1 MLNRKVAFLTVVVS
15 GLAVTALELAA
26 ARLIAPFFGSTIFVY
41 GSAIG
46 VVLAALALGY
56 WLGGRLADRYPSR
69 NLLASCI
76 LVAGASAGI
85 VPLVFRP
92 VAGALDAFGR
102 GQGIPVGILVVVCL
116 TVLFLLPI
124 LALGA
129 VSPFVLRLSL
139 RGVDESG
146 RWSGLLS
153 GASTGGSIVG
163 TFLATFVTI
172 PLLGTRQTI
181 LGAAGLLLLLGLGLG
196 RFRSTTRGLLLV
208 LFVMATVAGTN
219 GVLLPRPGL
228 IWERESPYQLVQVWR
243 SGDTSY
249 LVTDAAQGTQSVY
262 RRSTPYTGTIYD
274 AFLLLP
280 FLAQGQGQRRSV
292 LVLGLA
298 GGSMVRLYEQVLEKE
313 FDFNVTG
320 VEIDER
326 IIEAARTH
334 FALDSLSIEVIHDDA
349 RRFLRQDDQRYDLI
363 IVDAYV
369 HELQIPPLLATRE
382 FFSLVR
388 DRLAEGGVVGMNVVA
403 LKGNRFYPKF
413 LQTVTAVFPDVR
425 EAPFISGAVN
435 HFVLAAEAL
444 DLNRLPASISPETDR
459 FIQETV
465 PSLQPVV
472 RSGGPIYTDNQTDIE
487 FRVASLQP

>member
-1 MLNRKVAFLTVVVS
+1 MLNRKVAFLTVVIS

-56 WLGGRLADRYPSR
+56 WLGGRLADRYPSQR
-69 NLLASCI
+69 LLAACI
-76 LVAGASAGI
+76 LVAGMSAGI

-92 VAGALDAFGR
+92 VAGGLDAFGS

-153 GASTGGSIVG
+153 GASTFGSIIG
-163 TFLATFVTI
+163 TFLAAFVTI

-181 LGAAGLLLLLGLGLG
+181 LGAAGVLVLLGLALSP
-196 RFRSTTRGLLLV
+196 FRPKVRGLLL
-208 LFVMATVAGTN
+208 LMFTAVAAAGA
-219 GVLLPRPGL
+219 GGAFLPRPGL
-228 IWERESPYQLVQVWR
+228 IWERESPYQLVQVLR
-243 SGDTSY
+243 AGDTSY
-249 LVTDAAQGTQSVY
+249 LVIDAAEGTQSIY
-262 RRSTPYTGTIYD
+262 RSSTPYTGTIYD
-274 AFLLLP
+274 VFSLLP
-280 FLAQGQGQRRSV
+280 WLAQGQGQRRSV

-298 GGSMVRLYEQVLEKE
+298 GGSMVRLYEQVLGKK
-313 FDFNVTG
+313 FDFKMTG

-326 IIEAARTH
+326 VIEAARAH

-349 RRFLRQDDQRYDLI
+349 RRFLRQNDQRYDVI
-363 IVDAYV
+363 IVDAYI

-388 DRLAEGGVVGMNVVA
+388 DRLASGGVVGMNVVA
-403 LKGNRFYPKF
+403 LNGNRFYPKF
-413 LQTVTAVFPDVR
+413 LETLAAVFPDVR
-425 EAPFISGAVN
+425 EAPFVSGAVN
-435 HFVLAAEAL
+435 HLVLAAESL
-444 DLNRLPASISPETDR
+444 EMNRVPESISPETDR
-459 FIQETV
+459 FRLATV
-465 PSLQPVV
+465 PRLQRIV
-472 RSGGPIYTDNQTDIE
+472 RSDGPIYTDNQTDIE
-487 FRVASLQP
+487 LRIAR